1 MNFNV
6 IDGVTTL
13 RQIVN
18 RLLCYELCGCI
29 WPSYSGGR
37 VATMDPSVSL
47 RIHSGGRVA
56 TAGFATQGVIYA

>member
-1 MNFNV
+1 MLF
-6 IDGVTTL
+6 DGVTIL

-18 RLLCYELCGCI
+18 RLLCYEFCCRV

-47 RIHSGGRVA
+47 PSHSGGRVA
-56 TAGFATQGVIYA
+56 TAGFATWGVIQA